1 MNNYISSRQT
11 LGMPACPRCGK
22 NIRYLLNYC
31 KVYEA
36 YIYDGKTYLRDN
48 SRDIMDGIDDVEY
61 ICPECLSILF
71 YDEEEADRF
80 LKRGEQN
87 I

>member
-1 MNNYISSRQT
+1 M
-11 LGMPACPRCGK
+11 
-22 NIRYLLNYC
+22 RYLLNYN

-36 YIYDGKTYLRDN
+36 YLYDGEEYIRDR
-48 SRDIMDGIDDVEY
+48 SRDMMDDIGDVEY
-61 ICPECLSILF
+61 ICPECLSVLF

>member
-1 MNNYISSRQT
+1 
-11 LGMPACPRCGK
+11 MPTCPRCGK
-22 NIRYLLNYC
+22 NMRYLLNYN

-36 YIYDGKTYLRDN
+36 YLYDGEEYIRDRF
-48 SRDIMDGIDDVEY
+48 RDMMDDIGDVEY
-61 ICPECLSILF
+61 ICPECLSVLF

>member
-1 MNNYISSRQT
+1 
-11 LGMPACPRCGK
+11 MPTCPRCGK
-22 NIRYLLNYC
+22 NMRYLSNYN

-36 YIYDGKTYLRDN
+36 YLYDGEEYIRDR
-48 SRDIMDGIDDVEY
+48 SRDMMDDIGDVEY
-61 ICPECLSILF
+61 ICPECLSVLF

>member
-1 MNNYISSRQT
+1 
-11 LGMPACPRCGK
+11 MPTCPICSK

-36 YIYDGKTYLRDN
+36 YIYNGEEYIRDR
-48 SRDIMDGIDDVEY
+48 SRDITDPISDVEY
-61 ICPECLSILF
+61 VCPECLETLF
-71 YDEEEADRF
+71 YKEEEADRF
-80 LKRGEQN
+80 LEGSEDN

>member
-1 MNNYISSRQT
+1 M
-11 LGMPACPRCGK
+11 
-22 NIRYLLNYC
+22 RYLLNYN

-36 YIYDGKTYLRDN
+36 YLYDGEEYIRDRF
-48 SRDIMDGIDDVEY
+48 RDMMDDIGDVEY
-61 ICPECLSILF
+61 ICPECLSVLF

>member
-1 MNNYISSRQT
+1 
-11 LGMPACPRCGK
+11 MPTCPRCGK
-22 NIRYLLNYC
+22 NMRYLLNYN

-36 YIYDGKTYLRDN
+36 YLYDGEEYIRDR
-48 SRDIMDGIDDVEY
+48 SRDMMDDIGDVEY
-61 ICPECLSILF
+61 ICPECLSVLF